1 MARNRNLVPKVNG
14 IYYVF
19 NDKMKIYSD
28 NGKRITHGG
37 HNVIITS
44 INKKN
49 NTARVKT
56 ITSLVEKNN
65 NKKFNN
71 KRLEDVEN
79 GNILIIPNNILNSK
93 VLSGVKHNTQI
104 VKISDLKR
112 SDRGFKFPKR
122 YSKLIHRK

>member
-1 MARNRNLVPKVNG
+1 MARNRNLNPKVNG

-28 NGKRITHGG
+28 NGKRILHGG
-37 HNVIITS
+37 HNVIVTS
-44 INKKN
+44 INRKN

-65 NKKFNN
+65 DKKFNN
-71 KRLEDVEN
+71 KRFEDVEN
-79 GNILIIPNNILNSK
+79 GTILVLPKNILNSK
-93 VLSGVKHNTQI
+93 VLSGINHNTQV
-104 VKISDLKR
+104 VKISDIKS
-112 SDRGFKFPKR
+112 SDRGFKYPQR